1 MNHGKVD
8 YGEGDCN
15 NNRIVIPTVVE
26 GPAVHSISTQID
38 QKPRCC
44 SVLIKGGG
52 CKAASQTRWLW
63 ASLLLL
69 SSAVLLAAQ
78 QPDRASPTMLRVLP
92 AFPTEQPDQLRIRRD
107 IMPLKPFTV
116 TGPRGALLGQ
126 QDGSFE
132 AWIFPW
138 KILSHMRITAEMKDY
153 SVPIDVNDQA
163 ATIDVQ
169 PGYTTIT
176 FSHANFTV
184 REILFAP
191 QDAPD
196 GAGALAYFQIQAV
209 RPMTLTF
216 SFMPEMLRMW
226 PALSDDSPSPEWV
239 KTGQSGFYVLH
250 LNFPDHA
257 TAIAMPTAQSGI
269 LAPYQERPKNYP
281 LQFVISF
288 DPATD
293 SNKLYPLLMT
303 VADSTTTAITSALAS
318 RLQVLDSKF
327 HQLYSDTQDH
337 FAKFAAEHMSI
348 ETPDATL
355 NQAFSW
361 AEVAIDQ
368 LRVQT
373 TPSHAETALV
383 AGFFTSGDSARPGFG
398 WYFGRDALWTLYA
411 VNSYGDYQLTRD
423 ELDFLIKRQSPEGR
437 IIHEWAQTAD
447 LVDWKSLPYAF
458 ASADANPLLLMAS
471 EDYLKVSGDTRYIK
485 ANWEALQRA
494 WNFECSHDSDG
505 DGIYENTE
513 GSGWVESWPP
523 GMPHQEIYL
532 AALDQQASTA
542 MAELAR
548 ATGHPEVAQQAQT
561 RAARIGATIE
571 KEYLLPGG
579 GFYAFSRNADG
590 SVDPSPTIFPAV
602 ASWDGTYKLQRAQP
616 MLDRWAAQEFSTDWG
631 TRDLSPTVS
640 FFDPI
645 SYHQGTVWPL
655 YTGWVAVSEYRNG
668 RSLSAYAH
676 LMQNADLTWAQDP
689 GAVTELLSGQFFAPL
704 GRSTSHQL
712 WSSAMVISPMVRGLF
727 GLAWDAAGNKLTITP
742 SLPAEWGTAK
752 LRHVPL
758 GSGTADLEMTRSG
771 TMLLVHVTGS
781 SAQPVTLGSL
791 APGAKVAGGV
801 LQIPLP
807 AVEVGLSHSLP
818 EPGSTTQQ
826 LKVLDQQSSAGSLIL
841 RLSAPAGSRQTIL
854 VRVNDPHVR
863 LHVEGAQ
870 APQGNSPPLRALQVD
885 FGAGEGYVEKMVK
898 FTW

>member
-1 MNHGKVD
+1 MKPWGTVFLFASVMLLVARTLAEEPHGDLRPLPYFAAEQPGQPLISSKVM
-8 YGEGDCN
+8 
-15 NNRIVIPTVVE
+15 
-26 GPAVHSISTQID
+26 A
-38 QKPRCC
+38 QKPF
-44 SVLIKGGG
+44 S
-52 CKAASQTRWLW
+52 
-63 ASLLLL
+63 
-69 SSAVLLAAQ
+69 
-78 QPDRASPTMLRVLP
+78 
-92 AFPTEQPDQLRIRRD
+92 
-107 IMPLKPFTV
+107 V

-132 AWIFPW
+132 AWIFPR
-138 KILSHMRITAEMKDY
+138 KLLSHMRITADMKDY
-153 SVPIDVNDQA
+153 AVPIDVNEQA

-169 PGYTTIT
+169 PGHTTIT

-184 REILFAP
+184 RETLFAP
-191 QDAPD
+191 QQAPD
-196 GAGALAYFQIQAV
+196 GAGALAFYQIQAV

-216 SFMPEMLRMW
+216 SFTPEMQRMW
-226 PALSDDSPSPEWV
+226 PALSEDRASPEWV
-239 KTGQSGFYVLH
+239 KTGSSGFYVLH

-257 TAIAMPTAQSGI
+257 GAVAMPTATSGI
-269 LAPYQERPKNYP
+269 MAPYQERPTNYP
-281 LQFVISF
+281 LQFVIHF

-293 SNKLYPLLMT
+293 SDKLYPLLMT
-303 VADSTTTAITSALAS
+303 TGETAATSTSSALAA
-318 RLQVLDSKF
+318 RLEALDSGF
-327 HQLYSDTQDH
+327 QALYSGTQKH
-337 FAKFAAEHMSI
+337 FEEFSAQHLSI
-348 ETPDATL
+348 DTPDQKL
-355 NQAFSW
+355 NQAFAW

-383 AGFFTSGDSARPGFG
+383 AGFYTSGDSARPGFG

-423 ELDFLIKRQSPEGR
+423 ELNFLIKRQSPEGKN
-437 IIHEWAQTAD
+437 IHEWAQTAD

-471 EDYLKVSGDTRYIK
+471 NDYFKVSGDKTFIQT
-485 ANWEALQRA
+485 NWEALERT
-494 WNFECSHDSDG
+494 WNFETSHDSDG

-548 ATGHPEVAQQAQT
+548 ATGHMEIAQQAIL
-561 RAARIGATIE
+561 RASKIGAAIE

-579 GFYAFSRNADG
+579 SFYAFSRNANG
-590 SVDPSPTIFPAV
+590 SVDLSPTIFPSV
-602 ASWDGTYKLQRAQP
+602 ASWDGSYKLQHAQP
-616 MLDRWAAQEFSTDWG
+616 MFDRWAAPEFSTDWG

-668 RSLSAYAH
+668 RSLSGYAH

-712 WSSAMVISPMVRGLF
+712 WSSAMVISPVLRGLF
-727 GLAWDAAGNKLTITP
+727 GLEWDAAGNKLTVTP
-742 SLPAEWGTAK
+742 SLPADWDRAT

-758 GSGTADLEMTRSG
+758 AGGSVDVEITRTG
-771 TMLLVHVTGS
+771 AMLLVRASGS
-781 SAQPVTLGSL
+781 SAQSVLLDSRT
-791 APGAKVAGGV
+791 PGAKWAGGV
-801 LQIPLP
+801 LRIPLP
-807 AVEVGLSHSLP
+807 AVEAGLAQALP
-818 EPGSTTQQ
+818 EPGATTQQ
-826 LKVLDQQSSAGSLIL
+826 MKVLDQQSMGNSLLL
-841 RLSAPAGSRQTIL
+841 RLSAPANSDQTIML
-854 VRVNDPHVR
+854 RINDPHAK
-863 LHVEGAQ
+863 LHIDGAEMPQ
-870 APQGNSPPLRALQVD
+870 ANNSSLRPLQID
-885 FGAGEGYVEKMVK
+885 FGPGEGYVEKDLK